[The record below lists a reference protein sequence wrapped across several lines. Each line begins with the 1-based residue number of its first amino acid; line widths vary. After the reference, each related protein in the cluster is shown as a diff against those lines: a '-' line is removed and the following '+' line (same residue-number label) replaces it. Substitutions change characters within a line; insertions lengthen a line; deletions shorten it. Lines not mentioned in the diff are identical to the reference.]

1 MVLYKS
7 DIKTNYLKK
16 KKKRNRNSRLRVK
29 RFLHMIVIY
38 YAIKEI
44 SDIILEYMTNIWLS
58 LYKMVFYM

>member
-16 KKKRNRNSRLRVK
+16 KEKKETAVWELRD
-29 RFLHMIVIY
+29 FFIWLVIY